1 MKYKIPN
8 HLLVYFESEALK
20 NKDESGHVETLA
32 YLLGQIGED
41 CVIAEELVFPNQHC
55 FPSNVKDNGKCISV
69 SCCFVSISCLNI
81 I

>member
-8 HLLVYFESEALK
+8 HLLVYFEFEALK

-32 YLLGQIGED
+32 YLLGQIEDD

-55 FPSNVKDNGKCISV
+55 CPTNVEDKGKC
-69 SCCFVSISCLNI
+69 CSIYSN
-81 I
+81 

>member
-1 MKYKIPN
+1 MKYKIPS

-20 NKDESGHVETLA
+20 NKNDNGLVETLA
-32 YLLGQIGED
+32 YFLGQIGED
-41 CVIAEELVFPNQHC
+41 CVIAEELVFPNQLC

-69 SCCFVSISCLNI
+69 SCCFISISCLNI

>member
-32 YLLGQIGED
+32 YLLGQIGDD

-55 FPSNVKDNGKCISV
+55 FPSNVKDNGKYISV
-69 SCCFVSISCLNI
+69 LCCLISISCLNI